1 MPFGDLAQALP
12 LAAVALDGSIVE
24 YQRVAA
30 DVLTLEPG
38 ASHVGAHSLYY
49 RVAFQ
54 LGDGADD
61 DDNRPAD
68 CQCRCSPAS

>member
-49 RVAFQ
+49 RVAF
-54 LGDGADD
+54 
-61 DDNRPAD
+61 
-68 CQCRCSPAS
+68 